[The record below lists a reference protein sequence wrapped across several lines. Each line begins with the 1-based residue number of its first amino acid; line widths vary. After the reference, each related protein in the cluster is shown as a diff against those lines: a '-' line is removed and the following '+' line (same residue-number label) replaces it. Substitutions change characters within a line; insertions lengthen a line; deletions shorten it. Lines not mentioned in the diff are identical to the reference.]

1 MEELLIL
8 FYMHIFKKVLS
19 ELLVLDII
27 SNHLKSIGDYIKR
40 LPHDGS
46 GKMVLRKICN
56 FAKIAPFQLNILN
69 VVFYVIF
76 IFLDSS
82 YYKVQHI
89 KHLERCSFSFGTIWV

>member
-1 MEELLIL
+1 MKELLIL

-27 SNHLKSIGDYIKR
+27 SNLLKSIGDYIKR

-46 GKMVLRKICN
+46 WKMVLRKICN
-56 FAKIAPFQLNILN
+56 FAKIAPFQLNIFN
-69 VVFYVIF
+69 VVKRLFYVIF

-89 KHLERCSFSFGTIWV
+89 KHLERGYF